1 MVPLDE
7 LEGFRTKART
17 RKVAILALV
26 GVVVAAVVGY
36 GILKPAPD
44 PTDEGRTAP
53 GFELELL
60 GGGTLSSDD
69 LRGRPVVL
77 NFFASWCVPC
87 REEAPLFE
95 AVYQDYKD
103 AGLQVIG
110 VNIRDSE
117 PDAAGFVEEFQISY
131 PVVRDPQEILAT
143 DIGVLG
149 LPETYFI
156 DAEYRFAGTSNTKQ
170 IGARSGTVWFGPI
183 SNQRLREGVRDL
195 IEEAR

>member
-26 GVVVAAVVGY
+26 GVAVAVVVGY

-53 GFELELL
+53 EFELELL
-60 GGGTLSSDD
+60 GGGTLSSND

-77 NFFASWCVPC
+77 NFLASWCVPC

-195 IEEAR
+195 I